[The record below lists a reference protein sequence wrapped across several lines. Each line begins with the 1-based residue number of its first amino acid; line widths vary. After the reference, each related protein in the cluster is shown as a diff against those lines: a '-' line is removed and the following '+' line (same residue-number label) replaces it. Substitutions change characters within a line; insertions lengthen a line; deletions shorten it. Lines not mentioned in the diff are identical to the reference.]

1 MIDVKNLM
9 LGNFV
14 KDKRG
19 DIMLVGKI
27 HRDSVADK
35 WGGIAFDDEIE
46 GIPVTIDI
54 LKAIG
59 FEDETTA
66 GDPWLF
72 WRYWDRNGKYKLDVY
87 PDKLFCNDN
96 RESGLHID
104 NDVCSTIGTGEF
116 TYVHE
121 LQNLVRVITGH
132 ELPITKDMLL

>member
-9 LGNFV
+9 LGNLV

-46 GIPVTIDI
+46 PIPVTEEI

-59 FEDETTA
+59 FKEEKVLTS
-66 GDPWLF
+66 LYQ
-72 WRYWDRNGKYKLDVY
+72 YWDKSDKYKLNIDEYCTNGDRRWYVQ
-87 PDKLFCNDN
+87 
-96 RESGLHID
+96 ID
-104 NDVCSTIGTGEF
+104 NNTCRSIGCGEF
-116 TYVHE
+116 TYLHE